1 MADRPET
8 LRVHGGVDRRELER
22 HGLDE
27 SAVLDLSVNVNPFG
41 PHPEV
46 ARAVAAANLAEYP
59 DRAARRA
66 RLAIAAAIDCDPER
80 VMLGHGSVEL
90 LWAIISELHRS
101 ANGKP
106 LLIVGPTFGEPEAA
120 ARAHG
125 VPCAQIDMVEADD
138 YALDPSRIETAIP
151 SHAAAAVYLCLP
163 NNPTG
168 RALGSSEL
176 QALIERHPS
185 VQFIVDQAFLSLST
199 VHAQAGLRLERHSN
213 VIVVRSLTKD
223 HALAGLRVG
232 YALAS
237 AAWLARIDAQRPP
250 WMVSALAQA
259 AVIEAMRQPE
269 HVTAARDRLL
279 AARLQ
284 LSTAVAQLGFDVVP
298 SETHYFLI
306 RVDDAD
312 ALRERLLIQQ
322 RVLVRSCRSFGL
334 PHHIRVAAGDEIASQ
349 RLLRGLAEH
358 AREPA
363 SRRAKP

>member
-1 MADRPET
+1 MVDRPEPP
-8 LRVHGGVDRRELER
+8 RVHGGIDRSELER

-27 SAVLDLSVNVNPFG
+27 TAVLDLSVNVNPFG
-41 PHPEV
+41 PHPDV

-59 DRAARRA
+59 DRTARRA
-66 RLAIAAAIDCDPER
+66 RLAIAAAIDCDPGR
-80 VMLGHGSVEL
+80 ILLGHGSVEL
-90 LWAIISELHRS
+90 LWAIISELRRS

-125 VPCAQIDMVEADD
+125 VPCAHVDMLEADD
-138 YALDPSRIETAIP
+138 YAFDRSRIETAIAA
-151 SHAAAAVYLCLP
+151 SAAAAVYLCLP

-168 RALGSSEL
+168 RNLGSSEL
-176 QALIERHPS
+176 QGLIERYPG

-199 VHAQAGLRLERHSN
+199 GHAQAGLRFERHPN

-223 HALAGLRVG
+223 HALAGLRIG

-237 AAWLARIDAQRPP
+237 AAWLARIDTQRPP

-259 AVIEAMRQPE
+259 AVLEAMRHPE

-284 LSTAVAQLGFDVVP
+284 LSASVARLGFGAVT

-349 RLLRGLAEH
+349 RLLRGLADQ

-363 SRRAKP
+363 SRRPKP